1 MRIDREEQDRQINE
15 MNKAINNLE
24 KHIKLATDG
33 PLQNA
38 LLDYL
43 NELKDIAPARELN
56 SFSYLELEELGRGD
70 IAGIQVRDE
79 YGKDY
84 YLAGVNGNQ
93 YLLIDTQVSRF
104 VWTEGKRYYV
114 TGKLYY
120 FGIVGEEEEE

>member
-43 NELKDIAPARELN
+43 NELKDIAPARELS

-93 YLLIDTQVSRF
+93 YLLIDTEVFPLPLDR
-104 VWTEGKRYYV
+104 R
-114 TGKLYY
+114 
-120 FGIVGEEEEE
+120 

>member
-1 MRIDREEQDRQINE
+1 MTLDRETQDRQINE

-43 NELKDIAPARELN
+43 RELKDIAPARELQ
-56 SFSYLELEELGRGD
+56 SFSYFDLEELGRGD

-79 YGKDY
+79 FGKDY
-84 YLAGVNGNQ
+84 YLAGKNGNQ
-93 YLLIDTQVSRF
+93 YLLIDTTVSRYL
-104 VWTEGKRYYV
+104 WTEGKRYYV

>member
-1 MRIDREEQDRQINE
+1 MRINREEQDRQINE

-38 LLDYL
+38 MLDYL
-43 NELKDIAPARELN
+43 NELKDIAPARELQ
-56 SFSYLELEELGRGD
+56 SFSYFDLEELGRGD

-79 YGKDY
+79 FGKDY
-84 YLAGVNGNQ
+84 YLAGKNGNQ
-93 YLLIDTQVSRF
+93 YLLIDTTVSRYL
-104 VWTEGKRYYV
+104 WTEGKRYYV

-120 FGIVGEEEEE
+120 FGIVEEEEE

>member
-1 MRIDREEQDRQINE
+1 MTLDRETQDRQINE
-15 MNKAINNLE
+15 MNKAIDNLE

-43 NELKDIAPARELN
+43 NELKDIAPARELQ
-56 SFSYLELEELGRGD
+56 SFSYFDLEELGRGD

-84 YLAGVNGNQ
+84 YLAGKNGNQ
-93 YLLIDTQVSRF
+93 YLLIDTTVSRYL
-104 VWTEGKRYYV
+104 WTEGKRFYV

-120 FGIVGEEEEE
+120 FGIVEEEEE

>member
-43 NELKDIAPARELN
+43 NELKDIAPARELS

-70 IAGIQVRDE
+70 IAGIQVKDE
-79 YGKDY
+79 YGKNY

-93 YLLIDTQVSRF
+93 YLLIDTEVSRYH
-104 VWTEGKRYYV
+104 WTEGKRCYV

>member
-1 MRIDREEQDRQINE
+1 MTLDRETQDHQINE
-15 MNKAINNLE
+15 MNKAIDNLE

-43 NELKDIAPARELN
+43 RELKDIAPARELQ
-56 SFSYLELEELGRGD
+56 SFSYFDLEELGRGD

-79 YGKDY
+79 FGKDY
-84 YLAGVNGNQ
+84 YLAGKNGNQ
-93 YLLIDTQVSRF
+93 YLLIDTTVSRYL
-104 VWTEGKRYYV
+104 WTEGKRFYV

-120 FGIVGEEEEE
+120 FGIVEEEEE

>member
-38 LLDYL
+38 MLDYL
-43 NELKDIAPARELN
+43 NELKDIAPARELQ
-56 SFSYLELEELGRGD
+56 SFSYFDLEELGRGD

-79 YGKDY
+79 FGKDY
-84 YLAGVNGNQ
+84 YLAGKNGNQ
-93 YLLIDTQVSRF
+93 YLLIDTTASRYL
-104 VWTEGKRYYV
+104 WTEGKRYYV

-120 FGIVGEEEEE
+120 FGIVEEEEE

>member
-1 MRIDREEQDRQINE
+1 MTLNRETQDRQINE

-43 NELKDIAPARELN
+43 RELKDIAPARELQ
-56 SFSYLELEELGRGD
+56 SFSYFDLEELGRGD

-79 YGKDY
+79 FGKDY
-84 YLAGVNGNQ
+84 YLAGKNGNQ
-93 YLLIDTQVSRF
+93 YLLIDTTVSRYL
-104 VWTEGKRYYV
+104 WTEGKRFYV

-120 FGIVGEEEEE
+120 FGIVEEEEE

>member
-1 MRIDREEQDRQINE
+1 MTLDRETQDHQINE

-24 KHIKLATDG
+24 KHIKIATDG

-43 NELKDIAPARELN
+43 RELKDIAPARELQ
-56 SFSYLELEELGRGD
+56 SFSYFDLEELGRGD

-84 YLAGVNGNQ
+84 YLAGKNGNQ
-93 YLLIDTQVSRF
+93 YLLIDTTVSRYL
-104 VWTEGKRYYV
+104 WTEGKRFYV

-120 FGIVGEEEEE
+120 FGIVEEGEE